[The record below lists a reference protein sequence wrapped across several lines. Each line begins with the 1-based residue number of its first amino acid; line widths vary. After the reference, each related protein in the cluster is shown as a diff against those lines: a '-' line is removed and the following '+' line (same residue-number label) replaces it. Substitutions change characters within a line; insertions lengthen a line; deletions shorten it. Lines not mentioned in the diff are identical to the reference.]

1 MTRRG
6 LVLARQYYKYTTKQ
20 GDTFDSIALEFY
32 GEENY
37 SVFIIQLNPN
47 YINTVIFDEGVN
59 LIIPDI
65 NIKNTS
71 TLPPWKK

>member
-1 MTRRG
+1 M
-6 LVLARQYYKYTTKQ
+6 ARQYYKYTTKQ

>member
-1 MTRRG
+1 MMRRG
-6 LVLARQYYKYTTKQ
+6 LVLARQSFKYTTKQ

-32 GEENY
+32 GEEKY

-47 YINTVIFDEGVN
+47 YIGTIIFDYGVK
-59 LIIPDI
+59 IIVPEI
-65 NIKNTS
+65 NIKNAS

>member
-1 MTRRG
+1 ME
-6 LVLARQYYKYTTKQ
+6 RQCYKYLTQQ

-32 GEENY
+32 GEEKY
-37 SVFIIQLNPN
+37 SIFIIQLNPK
-47 YINTVIFDEGVN
+47 YIDTIIFDYGVS